1 MIIKW
6 DYFIDEETEAHKNP
20 SSSLFC
26 EIDPKYMRATHWDAL
41 RGWPIFMRCRFLS
54 SFISSYPFFSLL
66 LSSQS
71 LSLPGSS
78 LSFVHFS
85 DLPAAFLGISSS
97 NNDVQTQ
104 ISKTSFLKVQTLLG
118 ACRGSLT
125 WQWHETRDTFS
136 CYLQKISIWLSENS
150 NIETMRRS
158 NTYSK
163 LLT

>member
-6 DYFIDEETEAHKNP
+6 DYFIDEETEAHKNA

-85 DLPAAFLGISSS
+85 DLPAASLGISSS

-104 ISKTSFLKVQTLLG
+104 ISKTSFLNLWHGSDMRQGILFPVTSRKYPSDYLKIPTLRQWEG
-118 ACRGSLT
+118 LT
-125 WQWHETRDTFS
+125 LIPS
-136 CYLQKISIWLSENS
+136 S
-150 NIETMRRS
+150 
-158 NTYSK
+158 
-163 LLT
+163 